1 MKIRLILGCA
11 LLSLGI
17 CAFGQ
22 SSADLPDAPSA
33 TIAPKPKPKPAPP
46 APAPPQTSAP
56 QTQNNS
62 TDQQAQPTQA
72 QPPANTQQPAAQ
84 AAPGQAPEQ
93 DKSSDDSADDQK
105 PAQSQSGEQSQ
116 STDEKAN
123 SQQPS
128 ASKPSDVGAENPAET
143 ITKNVN
149 EVNIVF
155 TVTDKHGRFVKDLKK
170 EDFKV
175 LDDEKPQQ
183 ILSFRS
189 ETDLPLRVGLL
200 IDSSNSI
207 RDRFKFEQEA
217 AIEFLNQ
224 IIRQRKDQAFVIG
237 FDTVAE
243 VTQDYTDNTE
253 ELAHGVR
260 MLRAGGG
267 TALYD
272 AIYYACREKLMN
284 PPSSPDGTRRAII
297 LLSDGD
303 DNQSRV
309 TREEAVEMA
318 QRAGV
323 IIYAIS
329 TNITGEKTRGD
340 KVLERFA
347 ETTGGRLFTPFKL
360 QDVADAFTDIQSE
373 LRSQYAISYHPTD
386 FVADGRY
393 RTIAIDALGKKNLR
407 VRAKKGYYAPKNVAA
422 TSRIEAPPA
431 VNK

>member
-1 MKIRLILGCA
+1 MKIRFIFGCAILG
-11 LLSLGI
+11 LGI

-22 SSADLPDAPSA
+22 NSNADLPDAPSA
-33 TIAPKPKPKPAPP
+33 TIAPKTKPAPP
-46 APAPPQTSAP
+46 AQKHATD
-56 QTQNNS
+56 TQNSSADPQAPATTPPSDTQSTTDTHATTDTQEPSAAQPAQQEKPSQDKS
-62 TDQQAQPTQA
+62 TDESATEQKQEPA
-72 QPPANTQQPAAQ
+72 QPPIFEK
-84 AAPGQAPEQ
+84 PGNVA
-93 DKSSDDSADDQK
+93 QK
-105 PAQSQSGEQSQ
+105 PADA
-116 STDEKAN
+116 TPDPDV
-123 SQQPS
+123 PS
-128 ASKPSDVGAENPAET
+128 ET
-143 ITKNVN
+143 IRRNVN
-149 EVNIVF
+149 EVNVVF

-175 LDDEKPQQ
+175 LDDNKQQQ

-200 IDSSNSI
+200 IDASNSI
-207 RDRFKFEQEA
+207 RDRFKFEQES

-243 VTQDYTDNTE
+243 VTQDYTDSTE
-253 ELAHGVR
+253 GLAHGVR

-267 TALYD
+267 TALFD

-284 PPSSPDGTRRAII
+284 PPSNPDGTRRAII

-329 TNITGEKTRGD
+329 TNITGQKSRGD

-373 LRSQYAISYHPTD
+373 LRSQYAISYHPND

-393 RTIAIDALGKKNLR
+393 RTIDIDAAGKKNLK

-422 TSRIEAPPA
+422 TSQNEPPA
-431 VNK
+431 TINK